1 MLSRQEIEKLYRLME
16 FEAARTSPPV
26 GFPALPDIPAGRYT
40 DPAFFELEQTHIW
53 QKSWLFAAH
62 IDELPLP
69 GSYRR
74 WDNAG
79 QPVVIVHGDDGVIR
93 AFYNTCRHRVAP
105 VVTEESG
112 RRARL
117 TCKYHGWTYTH
128 QGDLVS
134 VRDPEDFSDLDMSCR
149 GLISIRCEMFGNLI
163 FLNFDKNAP
172 SLLEWLGPIA
182 DEWTEFQ
189 FDKCRLAARHSFV
202 LDCNW
207 KIAMEA
213 NTEVYH
219 VKSIHPTTVA
229 PVLDDRRNV
238 NTLYPNGHG
247 RMVAPRPAGKNSA
260 MSLPAS
266 PNEIDTVG
274 EIARTCTQSYGI
286 FPNWVSPLNHL
297 VLPPLLFWPLGID
310 KCLFETWTMAPDWGD
325 NPAPDIWTENQG
337 EQLVK
342 VLQEDTEFGKQ
353 IQRSVESWGFT
364 GVPLSYQE
372 ARIYH
377 WNQAADKMI
386 GVNNIPEAL
395 SVEQVI
401 GDEWI
406 YPNDPRLEQVTT

>member
-93 AFYNTCRHRVAP
+93 AFYNTCRHRGAP

-149 GLISIRCEMFGNLI
+149 GLIGIRCEMFGNLI

-386 GVNNIPEAL
+386 GVNNIPETL

>member
-93 AFYNTCRHRVAP
+93 AFYNTCRHRGAP

-149 GLISIRCEMFGNLI
+149 GLIGIRCEMFGNLI

-377 WNQAADKMI
+377 WNQAADRMI
-386 GVNNIPEAL
+386 GVNNIPETL